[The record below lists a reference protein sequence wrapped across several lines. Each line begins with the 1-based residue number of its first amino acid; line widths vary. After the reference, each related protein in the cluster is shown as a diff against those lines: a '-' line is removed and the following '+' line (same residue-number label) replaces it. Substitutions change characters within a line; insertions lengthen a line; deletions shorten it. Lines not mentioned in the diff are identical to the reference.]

1 MKKVIVSVTNDLTT
15 DQRVHK
21 VCTTLVENNFDV
33 LLVGRKLK
41 SSIEIDRNYKT
52 KRLKLVFNQ
61 SFLFYAEFNFRL
73 FLFLLFK
80 KKHILLA
87 NDLDTLL
94 ANFLVSKLQQK
105 KLVYDSHE
113 LFSEV
118 PELVNKP
125 FKKSIWV
132 GLEKMILPK
141 LKHTYTVCNSIAE
154 YYKNLYQTNF
164 TTIRNL
170 PKKKE
175 VIKDAFSFDVTNK
188 NVILYQGVLNVGRGL
203 ELMIDAVPFLNNTI
217 LVIIGDGDIATSL
230 KTKITEKGLQ
240 NKVYFLGKLNPE
252 ELHKLTPNANIG
264 ISFEEDLGL
273 NYRYA
278 LPNKIFDY
286 IQAEIPI
293 LVSDLPEMKRIVT
306 EYKVGEI
313 IEKRTPE
320 AIANQIETM
329 LKKDFSNAL
338 VKAKSELIWEAQEQ
352 LLLSHFK

>member
-1 MKKVIVSVTNDLTT
+1 MKKVIVSVTNDITT

-41 SSIEIDRNYKT
+41 TSIKIDRNYKT
-52 KRLKLVFNQ
+52 KRLKLVFNS
-61 SFLFYAEFNFRL
+61 SFLFYAEFNLRL
-73 FLFLLFK
+73 FFYLFFK
-80 KKHILLA
+80 KKHIVLA

-94 ANFLVSKLQQK
+94 ANFLISKIQQT

-125 FKKSIWV
+125 FKKNIWV
-132 GLEKMILPK
+132 GLEKLILPK
-141 LKHTYTVCNSIAE
+141 LKHTYTVCNSIAD
-154 YYKNLYQTNF
+154 YYQKKYNTNF
-164 TTIRNL
+164 KTIKNL
-170 PKKKE
+170 PKKKSLQKE
-175 VIKDAFSFDVTNK
+175 DFNFNVANK
-188 NVILYQGVLNVGRGL
+188 NIILYQGVLNIGRGL
-203 ELMIDAVPFLNNTI
+203 ELIIDAMQFLNNSI
-217 LVIIGDGDIATSL
+217 LVIIGDGDIASEL
-230 KTKITEKGLQ
+230 KTRTKHKNLENT
-240 NKVYFLGKLNPE
+240 VYFLGKLNPE

-273 NYRYA
+273 NYRFA

-286 IQAEIPI
+286 IQAETPI
-293 LVSDLPEMKRIVT
+293 LVSDLPEMKKIVL

-320 AIANQIETM
+320 AIANQIEKM
-329 LKKDFSNAL
+329 LKKDYSKAL
-338 VKAKSELIWEAQEQ
+338 IKAKSELIWEAQEQ
-352 LLLSHFK
+352 LLLSHFI